1 MKFLMKKENL
11 FIRIAIGF
19 VIGIALGFLAPSF
32 SLSIKFLG
40 DIYLN
45 LIKMMIIPILVCAV
59 AGGIINSSDI
69 TALKRI
75 GVKTVILYVIMFLA
89 SFAVSFGVAVT
100 IRPGLNVV
108 FENQPVYE
116 GDGPASMS
124 FGEVLTGIVQD
135 NMLKAMLD
143 NAVLPTILF
152 TMIIAIA
159 ILAAGEKGKVLKDFI
174 NSMSAVAFSVLGMI
188 METSP
193 VGVMALMAF
202 SIAELIME
210 TSPVGVMALM
220 AFSIAEYGSGIF
232 MAIGKYI
239 LCCWLACIA
248 VFIIVFTIPVRLY
261 TRVDLRTY
269 LAACGKVAL
278 MTMSTTSSAATLPTT
293 IRVSTEDLGAPAS
306 ISDFTLPLGCTIN
319 MCGGACSF
327 CCISLF
333 VADFYSL
340 DLPLGKLAAMAVV
353 ATLINMAAPGIPG
366 GGIVLMTSYLTIFG
380 LPIDLI
386 GPVAAFYRLLD
397 MAFTTINVEGD
408 IAANLIISKSEGL
421 WDPSMVRR

>member
-143 NAVLPTILF
+143 NAILPTILF
-152 TMIIAIA
+152 PMIIAIA

-202 SIAELIME
+202 SIAE
-210 TSPVGVMALM
+210 
-220 AFSIAEYGSGIF
+220 YGSGIF

-248 VFIIVFTIPVRLY
+248 VFIIVFTIPVKLY
-261 TRVDLRTY
+261 TGVDLRTY

-278 MTMSTTSSAATLPTT
+278 MTMTTTSSAATLPTT

>member
-1 MKFLMKKENL
+1 MKKENL

-202 SIAELIME
+202 SIAE
-210 TSPVGVMALM
+210 
-220 AFSIAEYGSGIF
+220 YGSGIF

-248 VFIIVFTIPVRLY
+248 VFIIVFTIPVKLY
-261 TRVDLRTY
+261 TGVDLRTY

-366 GGIVLMTSYLTIFG
+366 GGIVLMTSFLTMFA
-380 LPIDLI
+380 LPVDLL
-386 GPVAAFYRLLD
+386 GPIAAVYRLLD

-408 IAANLIISKSEGL
+408 VAANLIIAKSEEKVIQ
-421 WDPSMVRR
+421 SQS

>member
-143 NAVLPTILF
+143 NAILPTILF

-202 SIAELIME
+202 SIAE
-210 TSPVGVMALM
+210 
-220 AFSIAEYGSGIF
+220 YGSGIF

-248 VFIIVFTIPVRLY
+248 VFIIVFTIPVKLY
-261 TRVDLRTY
+261 TGVDLRTY

-293 IRVSTEDLGAPAS
+293 IRVSTEDLGTPAS

>member
-1 MKFLMKKENL
+1 MKKENL

-32 SLSIKFLG
+32 SLSIKFIG

-69 TALKRI
+69 TSLKRI
-75 GVKTVILYVIMFLA
+75 GVKTVILYVVMFLA

-135 NMLKAMLD
+135 NMLRAMLD

-202 SIAELIME
+202 SIAE
-210 TSPVGVMALM
+210 
-220 AFSIAEYGSGIF
+220 YGSGIF

-248 VFIIVFTIPVRLY
+248 VFIIVFVIPVRLY

-421 WDPSMVRR
+421 WDPSMAVHRPQKA

>member
-174 NSMSAVAFSVLGMI
+174 NSMSAVAFSVLGM
-188 METSP
+188 
-193 VGVMALMAF
+193 
-202 SIAELIME
+202 IME

>member
-1 MKFLMKKENL
+1 MKKENL

-135 NMLKAMLD
+135 NMLRAMLD

-202 SIAELIME
+202 SIAE
-210 TSPVGVMALM
+210 
-220 AFSIAEYGSGIF
+220 YGSGIF

-248 VFIIVFTIPVRLY
+248 VFIIVFIIPVRLY

-421 WDPSMVRR
+421 WDPSMVRRIPQET

>member
-1 MKFLMKKENL
+1 MKKENL

-124 FGEVLTGIVQD
+124 FGEVLTGIVQN
-135 NMLKAMLD
+135 NMLRAMLD

-202 SIAELIME
+202 SIAE
-210 TSPVGVMALM
+210 
-220 AFSIAEYGSGIF
+220 YGSGIF

-248 VFIIVFTIPVRLY
+248 VFIIVFTIPVKLY
-261 TRVDLRTY
+261 TGVDLRTY

>member
-1 MKFLMKKENL
+1 MKKENL

-143 NAVLPTILF
+143 NAILPTILF

-202 SIAELIME
+202 SIAE
-210 TSPVGVMALM
+210 
-220 AFSIAEYGSGIF
+220 YGSGIF

-248 VFIIVFTIPVRLY
+248 VFIIVFTIPVKLY
-261 TRVDLRTY
+261 TGVDLRTY

-408 IAANLIISKSEGL
+408 IAANLMISRSEGQ
-421 WDPSMVRR
+421 WDPSMAVRRTRET

>member
-202 SIAELIME
+202 SIAE
-210 TSPVGVMALM
+210 
-220 AFSIAEYGSGIF
+220 YGSGIF

-248 VFIIVFTIPVRLY
+248 VFIIVFTIPVKLY
-261 TRVDLRTY
+261 TGVDLRTY

-421 WDPSMVRR
+421 WYPSMVRR

>member
-143 NAVLPTILF
+143 NAILPTILF

-202 SIAELIME
+202 SIAE
-210 TSPVGVMALM
+210 
-220 AFSIAEYGSGIF
+220 YGSGIF

-248 VFIIVFTIPVRLY
+248 VFIIVCTIPVKLY
-261 TRVDLRTY
+261 TGVDLRTY

>member
-1 MKFLMKKENL
+1 MKKENL

-32 SLSIKFLG
+32 SHSIKFLG

-69 TALKRI
+69 TSLKRI
-75 GVKTVILYVIMFLA
+75 GIKTVILYVIMFLA

-135 NMLKAMLD
+135 NMLRAMLD

-174 NSMSAVAFSVLGMI
+174 NSMSAVAFSMLGM
-188 METSP
+188 
-193 VGVMALMAF
+193 
-202 SIAELIME
+202 IME

-408 IAANLIISKSEGL
+408 IAANLMISRSEGQ
-421 WDPSMVRR
+421 WDPSMAVRRTRET

>member
-1 MKFLMKKENL
+1 MKKENL

-202 SIAELIME
+202 SIAE
-210 TSPVGVMALM
+210 
-220 AFSIAEYGSGIF
+220 YGSGIF

-248 VFIIVFTIPVRLY
+248 VFIIVFTIPVKLY

>member
-1 MKFLMKKENL
+1 MKKENL

-202 SIAELIME
+202 SIAE
-210 TSPVGVMALM
+210 
-220 AFSIAEYGSGIF
+220 YGSGIF

-248 VFIIVFTIPVRLY
+248 VFIIVFIIPVRLY

-340 DLPLGKLAAMAVV
+340 DLPLGKLAAMAGAAAGRPGVV
-353 ATLINMAAPGIPG
+353 GTGMLAASYTTMITELADVKRLIPCRKMH
-366 GGIVLMTSYLTIFG
+366 
-380 LPIDLI
+380 LI
-386 GPVAAFYRLLD
+386 KANELLEKNRVYVADEDFDFVYDFLCQHCPKASR
-397 MAFTTINVEGD
+397 
-408 IAANLIISKSEGL
+408 
-421 WDPSMVRR
+421 

>member
-1 MKFLMKKENL
+1 MKKENL

-40 DIYLN
+40 DIYLT

-202 SIAELIME
+202 SIAE
-210 TSPVGVMALM
+210 
-220 AFSIAEYGSGIF
+220 YGSGIF

-248 VFIIVFTIPVRLY
+248 VFIIVFTIPVKLY
-261 TRVDLRTY
+261 T
-269 LAACGKVAL
+269 
-278 MTMSTTSSAATLPTT
+278 
-293 IRVSTEDLGAPAS
+293 
-306 ISDFTLPLGCTIN
+306 
-319 MCGGACSF
+319 
-327 CCISLF
+327 
-333 VADFYSL
+333 
-340 DLPLGKLAAMAVV
+340 
-353 ATLINMAAPGIPG
+353 
-366 GGIVLMTSYLTIFG
+366 
-380 LPIDLI
+380 
-386 GPVAAFYRLLD
+386 
-397 MAFTTINVEGD
+397 
-408 IAANLIISKSEGL
+408 
-421 WDPSMVRR
+421 